1 MLNLKRILDSLGL
14 QQKALANHL
23 ELSPAAVAQIVNHNH
38 WPKRPPQ
45 EELKQKIREFLRT
58 NNASDEAIETAFEEW
73 AQPSGSSTEPQDQTH
88 KNDLEVEM
96 LLRKQV
102 LSPAARRHFGLVRDP
117 FSEVRTAD
125 DVYASPDIRYVREAL
140 YQTARHGG
148 FMAVIGESGAGKS
161 TLRRDLIDRVTQDGQ
176 PIIVI
181 EPYVIG
187 MEDND
192 IKGKTLKAA
201 HIAEAIMAAVAPREP
216 VKRSPEA
223 RFRQVHQALRESSRA
238 GNAHVLVIEEAHR
251 IPLPTLKHLKG
262 FFELEDGFKKLL
274 SIVLIGQPE
283 LAQKLDERNPAV
295 REVVQRCEVVTL
307 QPLGEHLAPYLKQRF
322 ERMAGRP
329 LAEILDESAIE
340 ALRAKLSGAPQ
351 RHGRPA
357 YSVLYPLAVH
367 NVVTA
372 AMNMAAELGMP
383 RVSADLVRE
392 V

>member
-1 MLNLKRILDSLGL
+1 MLHLKTTLDALKL
-14 QQKALANHL
+14 QQKALADRL
-23 ELSPAAVAQIVNHNH
+23 GVSPAAVAQIVNHNH
-38 WPKRPPQ
+38 WPKRPPR
-45 EELKQKIREFLRT
+45 EELEGKIREFLQEHG
-58 NNASDEAIETAFEEW
+58 ASNEAIEQAFTEW
-73 AQPSGSSTEPQDQTH
+73 TQPSGTSTEPKDQT
-88 KNDLEVEM
+88 NDLEALM

-102 LSPAARRHFGLVRDP
+102 LSPDAKRHFRLARDP
-117 FSEVRTAD
+117 FAEVRSSD
-125 DVYASPDIRYVREAL
+125 EVFASPDIRYVREAL

-161 TLRRDLIDRVTQDGQ
+161 TLRRDLVERINADGQ
-176 PIIVI
+176 SVVVI

-201 HIAEAIMAAVAPREP
+201 HIAEAIMAAVAPREHI
-216 VKRSPEA
+216 KRSPEA

-238 GNAHVLVIEEAHR
+238 GNSHVLVIEEAHR

-274 SIVLIGQPE
+274 SVVLIGQPE
-283 LAQKLDERNPAV
+283 LGQKLDERNPAV

-307 QPLGEHLAPYLKQRF
+307 QPLGEYLAPYLQKRF
-322 ERMAGRP
+322 EHMAAKP
-329 LAEILDESAIE
+329 LAEILDEPAID
-340 ALRAKLSGAPQ
+340 ALRAKLTGAPQ
-351 RHGRPA
+351 RHNKPG

-367 NVVTA
+367 NVLTA

-383 RVSADLVRE
+383 KVSADLIRE